1 MVRKVIVEVVDAC
14 DLLPKDGQGSFS
26 PFVIAD
32 FDGQKKRTSTKYGDL
47 NPVWNGAL
55 EFTVSDPDNMDVK
68 ELEIVVCNDKRF
80 GNGSGH
86 KNHFL
91 GRVKLHG
98 SQFTRQGQEGPV
110 YFLWGRRVFLV
121 GLEIVP
127 QQQQQPP
134 QTEDTKP
141 TPGLLVE
148 IIY

>member
-1 MVRKVIVEVVDAC
+1 MTTSSQQLPPQPPNTVRKVIVEVVDAC

-32 FDGQKKRTSTKYGDL
+32 FDGQKKRTSTKYRDL

-68 ELEIVVCNDKRF
+68 ELEIEVCNDKRF

-86 KNHFL
+86 KKHFL

-98 SQFTRQGQEGPV
+98 SQFTKQGLEGLV
-110 YFLWGRRVFLV
+110 YFPLGKKSVFSWIRGEI
-121 GLEIVP
+121 GLR
-127 QQQQQPP
+127 
-134 QTEDTKP
+134 
-141 TPGLLVE
+141 
-148 IIY
+148 IY